1 MRPSFDATKVGNWA
15 GALAMLGVP
24 ESVLR
29 GKCKPCPMCGGTD
42 RFTFDDRRGRGD
54 WVCRKCNDGGS
65 MAGDGISLLMRMHQW
80 SFTQAVEAVTGAK
93 VAVPAPVA
101 QVKSVAKKDK
111 NVWQRERLIALWNSA
126 LPLTGNDPA
135 SAYLKR
141 RIPGLQVDWEQCLS
155 LRYALS
161 LPYFMKGRK
170 TPLGHF
176 PALLAKFVRNEGACT
191 VHVIYLDPKKSAKAT
206 IIDQKTGEVMPSKR
220 SEGKARPLRG
230 GAVRLSRAAEV
241 MGVAEGIETA
251 MSCYAM
257 HGLPVW
263 ACLSKDLL
271 RQVELPSWVRE
282 VHVFVDFDKVDQT
295 TGKSPGILAAN
306 QLASRLRKQ
315 GVIVKLHLPS
325 EQGTDFNDEYLA
337 LLEKNQRAMLKAA

>member
-1 MRPSFDATKVGNWA
+1 MRLAFDATKVRNWA
-15 GALAMLGVP
+15 GTLATLGVP
-24 ESVLR
+24 EDVLR

-54 WVCRKCNDGGS
+54 WVCRKCNDGSS
-65 MAGDGISLLMRMHQW
+65 MAGDGISLLMRRNGW
-80 SFTQAVEAVTGAK
+80 TFTQAVEAVTGAK
-93 VAVPAPVA
+93 VVVPAPV
-101 QVKSVAKKDK
+101 VKASKAPKKEKGD
-111 NVWQRERLIALWNSA
+111 WQRDRLIAMWA
-126 LPLTGNDPA
+126 AAHPLTGNDPG
-135 SAYLKR
+135 SSYLKR
-141 RIPGLQVDWEQCLS
+141 RIPGLQMDWERCIS
-155 LRYALS
+155 LRFSQS
-161 LPYFMKGRK
+161 LPYFVKGRK

-176 PALLAKFVRNEGACT
+176 PALLAKFVRDEGACT
-191 VHVIYLDPKKSAKAT
+191 VHVIYLDPMKSAKAI

-230 GAVRLSRAAEV
+230 GAVRLSGASEI

-251 MSCYAM
+251 LSCTAM
-257 HGLPVW
+257 HGMPVW

-271 RQVELPSWVRE
+271 RQVELPSGVRE
-282 VHVFVDFDKVDQT
+282 VHVFVDFDNVDPT
-295 TGKSPGILAAN
+295 TGKSPGILAGN

-337 LLEKNQRAMLKAA
+337 MLEKNQRAMLKAA